1 MSPDGREENTPM
13 KKHAVI
19 LVSLGI
25 AALGLALF
33 AWFAMWP
40 GLTLSVKLENVA
52 GILAPLILTAAFI
65 ERAVEVVISPW
76 RDPEADKLHST
87 HTAALS
93 SSSATTDEKSTAKSN
108 LDAYKGKTKQYAFA
122 ALLAFG
128 LVAAMVG
135 VRALWP
141 FLDEQSKTVFNNFSS
156 GQRNTFFVFDVVL
169 SAALMAGGANGIH
182 SLVSAITAFSDAT
195 AQKTQQSVNS

>member
-1 MSPDGREENTPM
+1 M
-13 KKHAVI
+13 KKYAVI

-40 GLTLSVKLENVA
+40 GLTLSLQLQNVA
-52 GILAPLILTAAFI
+52 STLAPLIFTAAFI
-65 ERAVEVVISPW
+65 ERAVEVFISPW
-76 RDPEADKLHST
+76 RDPDADKLHSA
-87 HTAALS
+87 HAAALS
-93 SSSATTDEKSTAKSN
+93 NPNATTDQKATLRNA

-122 ALLAFG
+122 ALMAFG

-141 FLDEQSKTVFNNFSS
+141 FLDEHANTLFTNLA
-156 GQRNTFFVFDVVL
+156 QRNTFYVFDVVL

-182 SLVSAITAFSDAT
+182 SVISAVTSFTDAS
-195 AQKTQQSVNS
+195 AEKSKQSVKP

>member
-1 MSPDGREENTPM
+1 M
-13 KKHAVI
+13 KKNAVI

-25 AALGLALF
+25 AALGLVLF

-40 GLTLSVKLENVA
+40 GLTLTVKLENVA

-65 ERAVEVVISPW
+65 ERATEVVISPW
-76 RDPEADKLHST
+76 RDPEADKRQAA
-87 HTAALS
+87 HTAALKS
-93 SSSATTDEKSTAKSN
+93 PNRDAGDTAAKQNALDE
-108 LDAYKGKTKQYAFA
+108 YKGETKQYAFA
-122 ALLAFG
+122 LLFAFG

-141 FLDEQSKTVFNNFSS
+141 FLDAQTALAFNNARS
-156 GQRNTFFVFDVVL
+156 GQRDTFIVFDVIL

-182 SLVSAITAFSDAT
+182 SIVSVITTFSDVT
-195 AQKTQQSVNS
+195 EERTKQSVKS